1 MGFFEKPFSLHFQMG
16 YIGECIFR
24 LDWVIINYNVD
35 LLLFENYKLAEN
47 VGEKRLPKKYANPN
61 PYECYQV

>member
-1 MGFFEKPFSLHFQMG
+1 MG